1 MKLTILT
8 MSCLLGFSLSTTAAE
23 NAVSGLLKQYQSDG
37 VNQFNAEKGKQL
49 WQQKHLNSKK
59 QQQRSCQDCHGSD
72 LSQSGK
78 HIRTGKLIK
87 PMAPSANSKRL
98 TDSKKIEKWF
108 KRNCKW
114 TFGRIC
120 TAQEKAHFL
129 TFLQGQ

>member
-1 MKLTILT
+1 MKLAVLT
-8 MSCLLGFSLSTTAAE
+8 MSCLLGFTLTSTAAE
-23 NAVSGLLKQYQSDG
+23 NAVSGLLKQYQNEG

-59 QQQRSCQDCHGSD
+59 QKQRSCQDCHGHD
-72 LSQSGK
+72 LSQNGK
-78 HIRTGKLIK
+78 HVRTGKLIK
-87 PMAPSANSKRL
+87 PMAPSANPKRL
-98 TDSKKIEKWF
+98 SDSKKIEKWF

-120 TAQEKAHFL
+120 TPQEKAHFL